1 LFYNLPDF
9 CKADASRIPP
19 HASLRKAC
27 QGESPMP
34 EREIYLLSPRSL
46 SPETIAVAFAKTSR
60 SPDSFRVI
68 AAELSDEKS
77 AQFHEKWVVGYG
89 HASVAEHAVL
99 HIAFEN
105 VSRLAIESIEGNR
118 LASYTEKSTRYQRW
132 GLDDF
137 TIPPELEGHPLYD
150 EYVDTIRFLFKTY
163 ADSLDPVR
171 SLIFERFPRRENEK
185 NEAWDRRIRSKYV
198 DVCRFI
204 LPAASLANVG
214 MTANARVL
222 ENMIRKMLSHELAE
236 VRQIGEKVKE
246 VALGETPTLVKYADA
261 VPYLVET
268 CKEIRELEIGD
279 LSSETGD
286 ESWCNLVDYD
296 IDGERKVLATVLY
309 RFGEM
314 SYAQALDHIGS
325 LDEER
330 KARLVESLLG
340 RLGKYDVPFRELEYS
355 TYTFDLIMDQGAYAE
370 FKRHRMMTQTPQ
382 KLTTLLGYATPH
394 LITEAGFESQYETA
408 MESAAKMYEKLYQFS
423 PAIAQ
428 YVVPN
433 GFNRRVLAKFNLR
446 EAYAFCQLRS
456 AANAHF
462 SIRRVA
468 QRIYEEIARVHPL
481 LTKYIKLHEETWQGV
496 EEGFFTKV

>member
-1 LFYNLPDF
+1 
-9 CKADASRIPP
+9 
-19 HASLRKAC
+19 
-27 QGESPMP
+27 MP

-60 SPDSFRVI
+60 SPESFRAI

-118 LASYTEKSTRYQRW
+118 LASYTEKSTRYQKW
-132 GLDDF
+132 GPDDF
-137 TIPPELEGHPLYD
+137 TIPPELQGHPLCG

-163 ADSLDPVR
+163 MDSLEPVR
-171 SLIFERFPRRENEK
+171 NLVLGQFPRRENEK
-185 NEAWDRRIRSKYV
+185 DEGWDRRIRSKYV

-222 ENMIRKMLSHELAE
+222 ENTIRKMLSHELEE
-236 VRQIGEKVKE
+236 VRQIGQKVKE

-268 CKEIRELEIGD
+268 CKEFGEFETRDWEINSQD
-279 LSSETGD
+279 
-286 ESWCNLVDYD
+286 WCGLIDYD
-296 IDGERKVLATVLY
+296 KDGETKVLAAALY

-314 SYAQALDHIGS
+314 SYNDALAYVEA
-325 LDEER
+325 LNEENT
-330 KARLVESLLG
+330 ANLVDSLLG
-340 RLGKYDVPFRELEYS
+340 RLGKYDVPLRELEYA
-355 TYTFDLIMDQGAYAE
+355 TYTFDLVMDQGAYAE

-382 KLTTLLGYATPH
+382 KLTTRLGYTTPR
-394 LITEAGFESQYETA
+394 LITEAGVGSQYEA
-408 MESAAKMYEKLYQFS
+408 ALESAAALYEKLCPFNPS
-423 PAIAQ
+423 VAQ

-433 GFNRRVLAKFNLR
+433 GFNRRVLAQFNLR

-468 QRIYEEIARVHPL
+468 QRVHEEMARVHPL
-481 LTKYIKLHEETWQGV
+481 LTKYMKLHEESWKGV
-496 EEGFFTKV
+496 EEGYFTNV

>member
-1 LFYNLPDF
+1 
-9 CKADASRIPP
+9 
-19 HASLRKAC
+19 
-27 QGESPMP
+27 MP
-34 EREIYLLSPRSL
+34 EREIYLLSPRAL

-60 SPDSFRVI
+60 SPESFRTI
-68 AAELSDEKS
+68 AAQLSDEKS

-118 LASYTEKSTRYQRW
+118 LASYTEKSTRYQKW

-137 TIPPELEGHPLYD
+137 FIPSELDGHPLHN
-150 EYVDTIRFLFKTY
+150 EYVDTVRFLFKTY
-163 ADSLDPVR
+163 AESIDPVR
-171 SLIFERFPRRENEK
+171 SLVLGRFPRRENEK
-185 NEAWDRRIRSKYV
+185 EEAWDRRIRSKYV

-236 VRQIGEKVKE
+236 VREIGQKVKE
-246 VALGETPTLVKYADA
+246 VALSETPTLVKYADA

-268 CKEIRELEIGD
+268 ILEFSHGNTETQNKEEAPRLHD
-279 LSSETGD
+279 SMAD
-286 ESWCNLVDYD
+286 SWCSLIDYD
-296 IDGERKVLATVLY
+296 KDGEKKVLAATLY

-314 SYAQALDHIGS
+314 TYADALTYIKS
-325 LDEER
+325 LKKSELAKLAD
-330 KARLVESLLG
+330 SLLQH
-340 RLGKYDVPFRELEYS
+340 LGKYDVPLRELEYA

-382 KLTTLLGYATPH
+382 RLTTRLRYTMPRLV
-394 LITEAGFESQYETA
+394 TEAGFGSQYEVA
-408 MESAAKMYEKLYQFS
+408 MESASKLYEKLYQFN
-423 PAIAQ
+423 PHVAQ
-428 YVVPN
+428 YIVPN
-433 GFNRRVLAKFNLR
+433 GFNRRVLAEFNLR

-468 QRIYEEIARVHPL
+468 QRMYEDISRVHPL
-481 LTKYIKLHEETWQGV
+481 LTKYMKLHEETWQGV
-496 EEGFFTKV
+496 EGDYFTKA

>member
-1 LFYNLPDF
+1 
-9 CKADASRIPP
+9 
-19 HASLRKAC
+19 
-27 QGESPMP
+27 MP

-60 SPDSFRVI
+60 SPESFRAI

-118 LASYTEKSTRYQRW
+118 LASYTEKSTRYQKW

-137 TIPPELEGHPLYD
+137 TIPPELEGHGLYD
-150 EYVDTIRFLFKTY
+150 EYVDTIRLLFKTY
-163 ADSLDPVR
+163 ADSLEPVR
-171 SLIFERFPRRENEK
+171 KVVLERFPRRENEK
-185 NEAWDRRIRSKYV
+185 DEAWDRRIRSKYV
-198 DVCRFI
+198 DVCRFL

-236 VRQIGEKVKE
+236 VRQIGQRVKE

-261 VPYLVET
+261 VPYIAATFNLLRHSEDLVGVHLY
-268 CKEIRELEIGD
+268 RVPALD
-279 LSSETGD
+279 RSSED
-286 ESWCNLVDYD
+286 WCTLVDYD
-296 IDGERKVLATVLY
+296 RDGEYKILAAALY
-309 RFGEM
+309 RFGEVP
-314 SYAQALDHIGS
+314 YAQALSYLKS
-325 LDEER
+325 LDEEST
-330 KARLVESLLG
+330 ANLASDLLSA
-340 RLGKYDVPFRELEYS
+340 LGKYDVPLRELEYS
-355 TYTFDLIMDQGAYAE
+355 TYTFDLVMDQGAYAE

-382 KLTTLLGYATPH
+382 YLTPRLGYATPG
-394 LITEAGFESQYETA
+394 LITEAGFKDPYEAAMETA
-408 MESAAKMYEKLYQFS
+408 AALHEKLYRENPS
-423 PAIAQ
+423 VAQ

-433 GFNRRVLAKFNLR
+433 GFNRRVLAQFNLR

-468 QRIYEEIARVHPL
+468 QRIYEEMARVHPL
-481 LTKYIKLHEETWQGV
+481 MTKYMKLHEETWQSV
-496 EEGFFTKV
+496 EEGYFTKV

>member
-1 LFYNLPDF
+1 
-9 CKADASRIPP
+9 
-19 HASLRKAC
+19 
-27 QGESPMP
+27 MP
-34 EREIYLLSPRSL
+34 EREIYLLSPRAL

-60 SPDSFRVI
+60 SPESFRAI

-105 VSRLAIESIEGNR
+105 VSRLAIESIESNR

-137 TIPPELEGHPLYD
+137 TIPPELHDHPLRD
-150 EYVDTIRFLFKTY
+150 EYVDTVRLLFKTY
-163 ADSLDPVR
+163 ADALEPVR

-185 NEAWDRRIRSKYV
+185 DEAWDRRIRSKYV

-236 VRQIGEKVKE
+236 VREIGMMVKE
-246 VALGETPTLVKYADA
+246 VAKSETPTLVKYADA
-261 VPYLVET
+261 VPYLMET
-268 CKEIRELEIGD
+268 TQEIRELETRDWG
-279 LSSETGD
+279 LEGVNPT
-286 ESWCNLVDYD
+286 WCHMVDYD
-296 IDGERKVLATVLY
+296 KDGEEKVLAGALY

-314 SYAQALDHIGS
+314 PYIDALAYVENLGDAE
-325 LDEER
+325 LE
-330 KARLVESLLG
+330 KLAESLLA
-340 RLGKYDVPFRELEYS
+340 RLGKFDVPLRELEYC
-355 TYTFDLIMDQGAYAE
+355 TYTFDLVMDQGAYAE

-382 KLTTLLGYATPH
+382 RLTTRLGYATPR
-394 LITEAGFESQYETA
+394 LIKEAGIESDYETA
-408 MESAAKMYEKLYQFS
+408 MESASQMFEKLYRFN
-423 PAIAQ
+423 PNVAQ
-428 YVVPN
+428 YIVPN
-433 GFNRRVLAKFNLR
+433 GFNRRVLAQFNLR
-446 EAYAFCQLRS
+446 EAFAFCQLRS

-468 QRIYEEIARVHPL
+468 QRMYEEMARVHPL
-481 LTKYIKLHEETWQGV
+481 LTKYMKLHDETWQGV
-496 EEGFFTKV
+496 EEHYFMQM